1 MRQSAKPLPSRRPAV
16 VRRQLALAGVGESM
30 APAILAFAL
39 LTVVWLLVAV
49 GPRRQA

>member
-1 MRQSAKPLPSRRPAV
+1 

-30 APAILAFAL
+30 APAVLAFAL

-49 GPRRQA
+49 GLRRQA